1 MRDSVKVIGAVLV
14 FVSLAVPAMAN
25 ETGGKLLREDWYAA
39 YLGGQK
45 IGYTYQKAVSLP
57 GPDGPRYRTT
67 ANQDFTISRFG
78 QEVRLISDSVVLEDE
93 TGGLIN
99 FEYAQ
104 RQATSSQTTQGRVQ
118 GDELIVEAGAGANLR
133 EMRLPAPEGLCP
145 WGLYQLQQQKGH
157 KEGTSYTVPVF
168 SPEFVGQSVMLTV
181 EVGPKEVVEV
191 FGATKTLRRRESTLS
206 VLPGMRVTEWVDED
220 GKPILTRMPVVPG
233 MNVEI
238 RLTTREVATAP
249 PGRVDVMSVATI
261 PTDRAIER
269 PREVQRLQL
278 RLTPKDG
285 QGEVPDVPTGP
296 YQSAER
302 TDDGLTVT
310 VARPQGE
317 PAAGYRLP
325 YDGEEYAHLLRP
337 NRWLETDDPLIG
349 KMAREAVG
357 EETDPAK
364 AARLI
369 EAYVTEHIEQKNLS
383 LAMATAAETA
393 RQRTGDCTEHA
404 MLAAA
409 LARAAGMPSR
419 VMVGVVYVNVPEGS
433 GLFAYHAWTEV
444 YVGQWLPI
452 DAALGGYDATH
463 VAFGRTDLNSP
474 GSLSDMTSFIPF
486 VGRIDIEILDVQYG
500 SGEQGAADAS
510 PLADT
515 RTSDLQSLLAGGR

>member
-1 MRDSVKVIGAVLV
+1 MRNSVRLIVGVLV
-14 FVSLAVPAMAN
+14 FASLGVPAVAD

-39 YLGGQK
+39 YLNGQK
-45 IGYTYQKAVSLP
+45 IGYSHHKAVALS
-57 GPDGPRYRTT
+57 GPEAAAYRTGSR
-67 ANQDFTISRFG
+67 QELTIARFG
-78 QEVRLISDSVVLEDE
+78 QEIRFISRSEVSENADGRLVE
-93 TGGLIN
+93 
-99 FEYAQ
+99 FEYSQ
-104 RQATSSQTTQGRVQ
+104 SQGPSSQTTQGRVQ

-133 EMRLPAPEGLCP
+133 EVRLPAPEGLCP
-145 WGLYQLQQQKGH
+145 WGLYRLQQKKGH

-168 SPEFVGQSVMLTV
+168 SPEFVGQAVTLTV
-181 EVGPKEVVEV
+181 EVGPKEAVEV
-191 FGATKTLRRRESTLS
+191 FGATKTLRRRENALS

-220 GKPILTRMPVVPG
+220 GKPILTRMPLAPG
-233 MNVEI
+233 MNVEL

-249 PGRVDVMSVATI
+249 PGRVDVMSVVTI

-269 PREVQRLQL
+269 PREVQRLRL
-278 RLTPKDG
+278 RLTPKGG

-296 YQSAER
+296 YQSPER
-302 TDDGLTVT
+302 TGQGLAVT
-310 VARPQGE
+310 VARPQGK
-317 PAAGYRLP
+317 PGAGYRLP

-349 KMAREAVG
+349 EMAREAVG

-364 AARLI
+364 AAGLI

-419 VMVGVVYVNVPEGS
+419 VMVGVVYVSVPERS

-486 VGRIDIEILDVQYG
+486 VGRIDIQILDVQYG
-500 SGEQGAADAS
+500 SGEQGAAGVS
-510 PLADT
+510 PLAGT
-515 RTSDLQSLLAGGR
+515 RTSGLQSLGAGGR